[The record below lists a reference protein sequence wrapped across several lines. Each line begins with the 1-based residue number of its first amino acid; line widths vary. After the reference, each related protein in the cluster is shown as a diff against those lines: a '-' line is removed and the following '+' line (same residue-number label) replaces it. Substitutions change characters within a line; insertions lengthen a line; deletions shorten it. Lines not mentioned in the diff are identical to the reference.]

1 VRMFWLVI
9 ISRSFSW
16 RISLPKLRV
25 KVLRHWFPIFFSYLW
40 ILSAHSNL
48 SFKKVQ
54 IL

>member
-25 KVLRHWFPIFFSYLW
+25 KVLRHWFPIVFSYLW
-40 ILSAHSNL
+40 ILSAHANL